1 MIYYVSEINHE
12 PDNVFSELSDDEK
25 IDIVARYILEKYIE
39 AFREL
44 AK

>member
-1 MIYYVSEINHE
+1 MIYYVSKINYE
-12 PDNVFSELSDDEK
+12 PDNAFSELSDDEK
-25 IDIVARYILEKYIE
+25 IDIIAKYILEKYIE